1 MWSFRRHDG
10 AGVEL
15 LIEGDAGRL
24 GGGHAAVREVKL
36 VDIKV
41 LIRIEIVVVH
51 GGIHVAGGARHE
63 HAVGLAIGPGVVHH
77 RIGRRRQLIAA

>member
-1 MWSFRRHDG
+1 MRAFRRHDG
-10 AGVEL
+10 AGCEL
-15 LIEGDAGRL
+15 LIEGDTGRL
-24 GGGHAAVREVKL
+24 RGGRAAIREGEL

-41 LIRIEIVVVH
+41 LIRIEVVVVH
-51 GGIHVAGGARHE
+51 GRIHVAGGAGHE